1 MESPCRMT
9 IIMETTPY
17 KACLFDLDGTLVDTL
32 FSIAHFGNGALESF
46 GLPAIAPA
54 AYKRLVGNGAD
65 VLIQR
70 MLETVG
76 ARLRPEDVKA
86 LRAAYDRRYEADPLA
101 LAGPYPGLPDVLAR
115 LHERGVLLGVLSNK
129 PDNMTQYIARA
140 FYGKVLSQVR
150 GQREGSPK
158 KPDPAVP
165 LEMAAAWGLSPGEI
179 LYIGDSGVDMETGKN
194 AGMDTCGVLWGFRD
208 EEELRRCGAVYLAG
222 DPAQL
227 EQAALGTGRKA

>member
-1 MESPCRMT
+1 MKDQ
-9 IIMETTPY
+9 PY

-32 FSIAHFGNGALESF
+32 SSIAYFGNGALAAF
-46 GLPAIAPA
+46 GLPPIPVE

-70 MLETVG
+70 MLETAG
-76 ARLRPEDVKA
+76 ADLPPERVRA
-86 LRAAYDRRYEADPLA
+86 LRAEYDRRYEADPLA
-101 LAGPYPGLPDVLAR
+101 LAGPYPGLPAVLEDLR
-115 LHERGVLLGVLSNK
+115 RQGMRLGVLSNK
-129 PDNMTQYIARA
+129 PDNMTQRVAGA
-140 FYGKVLSQVR
+140 FYGGVLDQIR

-158 KPDPAVP
+158 KPAPAVP
-165 LEMAAAWGLSPGEI
+165 LEMAAAWGLDPQEI

-208 EEELRRCGAVYLAG
+208 ETELREHGAVYLAG

-227 EQAALGTGRKA
+227 KDAALGKGRKA